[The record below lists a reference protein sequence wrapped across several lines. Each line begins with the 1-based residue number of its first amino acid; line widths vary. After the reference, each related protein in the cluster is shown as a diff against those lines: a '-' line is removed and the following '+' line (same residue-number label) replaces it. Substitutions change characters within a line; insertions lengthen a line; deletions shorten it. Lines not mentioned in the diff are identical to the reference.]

1 MAIDSSIYQ
10 NIGRGVKSVN
20 DYEAEASQAKQNK
33 LAEMVSGMKM
43 DEYTRG
49 VADENQTREL
59 TRKSGGDMNKLSQ
72 LLYGAGNYKQGA
84 AIDKTIAEQSKF
96 KDDSAKT
103 QAEVLDKSLSTF
115 RSYVPQINTPEAAG
129 QYVAAMFDHPVL
141 GKFAANFGT
150 REEVIK
156 RNMEGFAKDPRAWM
170 VGSAGVTA
178 DKLLETLKGTRQ
190 NVNLGNVSQGTTT
203 NYYGEVVPGQTTK
216 SPIGQSADS
225 VASVA
230 QQERNSKRV
239 DERSRESTAATLTK
253 PFEITGEDGKP
264 VLVQQDKQG
273 NIKPV
278 AGYGPKQGASKPM
291 TEGQAKALQFGSRM
305 QATEDVF
312 TELEKSGVLTSTPGA
327 RSGFGIGSAIN
338 ATQSAD
344 RQRLDQAKRDFINAI
359 LRRESGAAIGKDE
372 FDSAEK
378 QYFPQIGE
386 TDPKV
391 IAQKRANRERSTR
404 GVLAEVP
411 DGENRVKTISQP
423 GTAKT
428 VVRTGMHNG
437 KKVVQY
443 SDGSTDYA
451 D

>member
-1 MAIDSSIYQ
+1 MAIDSSIYE

-20 DYEAEASQAKQNK
+20 DYEAEATTARQNK
-33 LAEMVSGMKM
+33 LTELVNGMTLEEKR
-43 DEYTRG
+43 RG

-59 TRKSGGDMNKLSQ
+59 TRQSGGDMNKLSQ

-84 AIDKTIAEQSKF
+84 AIDKTIAEQTKF
-96 KDDSAKT
+96 KDDSTKA
-103 QAEVLDKSLSTF
+103 QAEILDKSLSTF
-115 RSYVPQINTPEAAG
+115 RSYVPQINSPEAAG

-203 NYYGEVVPGQTTK
+203 NYYGEVVPGQTTTT
-216 SPIGQSADS
+216 PIGQSADS

-239 DERSRESTAATLTK
+239 DARSRESTAATLTK

-273 NIKPV
+273 NIKLV
-278 AGYGPKQGASKPM
+278 AGYGPKSGTEKPLTEVQGTATNFAARMKSASNLLIPLEARGVTTADLATKAAGTQWTNFMATPD
-291 TEGQAKALQFGSRM
+291 GRQYQQAEQNWVTA
-305 QATEDVF
+305 
-312 TELEKSGVLTSTPGA
+312 
-327 RSGFGIGSAIN
+327 N
-338 ATQSAD
+338 
-344 RQRLDQAKRDFINAI
+344 
-359 LRRESGAAIGKDE
+359 LRKESGAVIGDDE
-372 FDSAEK
+372 MARERRK
-378 QYFPQIGE
+378 YFPIPGDDKA
-386 TDPKV
+386 T
-391 IAQKRANRERSTR
+391 IAQKQQARA
-404 GVLAEVP
+404 VAEEGMMVQA
-411 DGENRVKTISQP
+411 GP
-423 GTAKT
+423 GAKT
-428 VVRTGMHNG
+428 V
-437 KKVVQY
+437 Q
-443 SDGSTDYA
+443 STIDKTSTKTNAAKSFDA
-451 D
+451 DKESRYQAWKAGQSK